1 MHLISYDRI
10 RSSANSFCIRSEYTD
25 WNAEFLNHWFFSEPP
40 QLIKD
45 LSHGVSA
52 NLTWLYLRRSKLHI
66 LFKCFFPLTSK
77 GKTFLFGIYLGN
89 RLESFIGREPITWY
103 NTKTHVTWVG
113 SQQVVWKASYTG
125 IYHLGHPHSLS
136 FPAPCTIRSYY
147 LPSTRHQ
154 HAWYSQLTVNNSH
167 MHLKSTKE
175 ASGTLKYLLKKKFP
189 FYNKDWRA
197 RSFSQRLRCLEKH
210 FPREKKINFYNWN
223 LAFL

>member
-1 MHLISYDRI
+1 MVYPQTSLDCIFAIPSFIS
-10 RSSANSFCIRSEYTD
+10 
-25 WNAEFLNHWFFSEPP
+25 FLN
-40 QLIKD
+40 
-45 LSHGVSA
+45 VSSPSI
-52 NLTWLYLRRSKLHI
+52 R
-66 LFKCFFPLTSK
+66 K
-77 GKTFLFGIYLGN
+77 GKHFLFGIYLGN

-125 IYHLGHPHSLS
+125 IYHLGHSHSLS

-197 RSFSQRLRCLEKH
+197 RSFRGGDASTHGFDKAAVSSTTNGEAVTNIFFACFLIETTESPFGLFRLSRLPH
-210 FPREKKINFYNWN
+210 PRLALFPACRSV
-223 LAFL
+223 LAS